1 MHSVHCQTPLTR
13 CRGLATRRARALPG
27 KSCLPAMK
35 RARGM
40 PGANAPAAWCA
51 HNGFSE
57 SAHQYSQRKHRN
69 HPASPTQWSTDYT
82 RSSRGPLAV
91 LTPSV
96 RDTAPR
102 SPVGLR
108 ATSANLDADHGAP
121 EPHDFSV
128 RDTAAR
134 LARRDRSRVAR
145 PAITSRTRQRRVH
158 HSPPRVRDD
167 RDTPL
172 SVGRDDAMKTQF
184 SENRKKNIFRARA
197 GQDFAR
203 AARRANQVA
212 RSVRQ

>member
-1 MHSVHCQTPLTR
+1 
-13 CRGLATRRARALPG
+13 
-27 KSCLPAMK
+27 
-35 RARGM
+35 M
-40 PGANAPAAWCA
+40 PNAPAAWCA

-134 LARRDRSRVAR
+134 LARRDHGLPALRSPLAHDSVASTTAR
-145 PAITSRTRQRRVH
+145 PAFVTIATRPSRWDGMTQSKHNFPKNGRR
-158 HSPPRVRDD
+158 
-167 RDTPL
+167 
-172 SVGRDDAMKTQF
+172 
-184 SENRKKNIFRARA
+184 IF
-197 GQDFAR
+197 FAR
-203 AARRANQVA
+203 GLDRISRVPPVGQI
-212 RSVRQ
+212 RSRDQ